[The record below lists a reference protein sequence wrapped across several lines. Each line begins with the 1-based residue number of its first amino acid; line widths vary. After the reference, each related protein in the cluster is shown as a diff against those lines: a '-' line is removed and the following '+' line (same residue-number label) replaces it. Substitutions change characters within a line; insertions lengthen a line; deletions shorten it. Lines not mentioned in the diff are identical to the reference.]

1 MWAACLQL
9 WRAAPYVSSTI
20 TTGLDWSVL
29 GKALAEVAVAPPSIF
44 LSVFL
49 SSLSEQGS
57 TEPCHWCSL
66 VVSKLLGLHQ
76 MWCIVLTLQPR
87 AKY

>member
-29 GKALAEVAVAPPSIF
+29 GKALAEVAVAPP
-44 LSVFL
+44 LHL
-49 SSLSEQGS
+49 SLSI
-57 TEPCHWCSL
+57 SL
-66 VVSKLLGLHQ
+66 FSL
-76 MWCIVLTLQPR
+76 R
-87 AKY
+87 AGQY